1 MYLPP
6 FDVQPL
12 KLPGP
17 GCPLMKHCLLFLL
30 PLLSAAS
37 GSAQAATGAPA
48 PPAAPTA
55 TATHRKELAADLR
68 AAWLG
73 APLKQFKRLVPE
85 RRATSS
91 QISYYT
97 RPDEA
102 LTIGG
107 YAVTGISYGF
117 YKGLLCCVEVRV
129 LGPANC
135 QGIYGLLTRTYGPGQ
150 VAATSAQQWTNPQ
163 VRLLY
168 TEMPKGYATVIV
180 ASTPLVAQ
188 YHAARQAAS
197 NEAA

>member
-1 MYLPP
+1 
-6 FDVQPL
+6 
-12 KLPGP
+12 
-17 GCPLMKHCLLFLL
+17 MKHCLLLL
-30 PLLSAAS
+30 LLLLGAGFTRAEAA
-37 GSAQAATGAPA
+37 AGAPTRPSA
-48 PPAAPTA
+48 SLA
-55 TATHRKELAADLR
+55 RDKEVAADLR

-73 APLKQFKRLVPE
+73 APLKRFRHLVPE
-85 RRATSS
+85 RRATPSG
-91 QISYYT
+91 IVYYT

-102 LTIGG
+102 LAIGG
-107 YAVTGISYGF
+107 YPVTGISYGF

-135 QGIYGLLTRTYGPGQ
+135 QGIYSLLTRTYGPSQ
-150 VAATSAQQWTNPQ
+150 LAATSAQQWTNPQ

-188 YHAARQAAS
+188 YQAARQAAS

>member
-1 MYLPP
+1 
-6 FDVQPL
+6 
-12 KLPGP
+12 
-17 GCPLMKHCLLFLL
+17 MKHCLLFLL
-30 PLLSAAS
+30 PLLSAAPV
-37 GSAQAATGAPA
+37 GVQAGTGAPVRTTA
-48 PPAAPTA
+48 PII
-55 TATHRKELAADLR
+55 RDKEVTADLR

-73 APLKQFKRLVPE
+73 APLKRFRHLVPE
-85 RRATSS
+85 RRSVPS
-91 QISYYT
+91 QITYYT

-129 LGPANC
+129 LGSSNC
-135 QGIYGLLTRTYGPGQ
+135 QGIYSLLTRTYGPSQ
-150 VAATSAQQWTNPQ
+150 MAATSAQQWTNPQ

-168 TEMPKGYATVIV
+168 TEMPKGYATVVV

-188 YHAARQAAS
+188 YQAARQAVG

>member
-1 MYLPP
+1 
-6 FDVQPL
+6 
-12 KLPGP
+12 
-17 GCPLMKHCLLFLL
+17 MKHCLLLLL
-30 PLLSAAS
+30 PLLSAVS
-37 GSAQAATGAPA
+37 GSVQAATGT
-48 PPAAPTA
+48 PTPHA
-55 TATHRKELAADLR
+55 SSVLRSKEVAADLR
-68 AAWLG
+68 ATWLG
-73 APLKQFKRLVPE
+73 TPLKRFKHLVPE
-85 RRATSS
+85 RRATAS
-91 QISYYT
+91 QISYFT

-107 YAVTGISYGF
+107 YPVTGISYGF

-129 LGPANC
+129 LGPVNC
-135 QGIYGLLTRTYGPGQ
+135 QGIYSLLTRAYGPSQ